1 MRIRRKERGR
11 RALARAD
18 EGQPEQTRGE
28 ALQSSITRRVMALL
42 YAAAFVLVAPIMACE
57 AKVDEDAVAI
67 SYSEKTLSFPKEN
80 VYS

>member
-1 MRIRRKERGR
+1 
-11 RALARAD
+11 
-18 EGQPEQTRGE
+18 
-28 ALQSSITRRVMALL
+28 MALL